1 MKRTSLTW
9 ITASPL
15 ILLTVVLGFA
25 AAQTAKIA
33 KTDAEINRRSSS
45 NRLLASHKGNCPCRY
60 SGIAQAGCADTALRT
75 VAQDVL
81 RRFATSGM

>member
-33 KTDAEINRRSSS
+33 KTDAEINRRSSQS
-45 NRLLASHKGNCPCRY
+45 IASYKGNCPCRY